1 MDAQTDQPNGE
12 QTAPPAGKK
21 RERKA
26 KAPKAPP
33 IALKDIPD
41 ELIGHHADKLL
52 IAQRNLDDAMK
63 ETAAKR
69 GEMGGVLDVA
79 KKDGIPKAKL
89 KAYIAA
95 MKRDQVEAREEME
108 FIERVARIMNDD
120 SYLEQMELFKGSP
133 EVKKA
138 AAPKADGRAA
148 GKAGRSAAENP
159 HPAGTEQAQE
169 WDIGWRAGQADIV
182 KTMAPKGGDAPSRRA
197 RTAADRL
204 DA

>member
-1 MDAQTDQPNGE
+1 METQTEQPAAD

-41 ELIGHHADKLL
+41 ETIAHHAEKLL
-52 IAQRNLDDAMK
+52 IAQQKLDDAMK
-63 ETAAKR
+63 EVQAKR

-138 AAPKADGRAA
+138 AAPKAEGRSA
-148 GKAGRSAAENP
+148 GKSGRSAAENP
-159 HPAGTEQAQE
+159 YAPGTEQHQE
-169 WDIGWRAGQADIV
+169 WNVGWNAGQADIV
-182 KTMAPKGGDAPSRRA
+182 KGMAPKGRA
-197 RTAADRL
+197 KTAADRKPA
-204 DA
+204 DATVQ